1 MFSVALLQEGMS
13 YKQLSQDNE
22 KAQLLQ
28 SRQWGVEEVCRLYKI
43 PPHMVQMLAKATN
56 NNIEHQGLQFVMYT
70 LLAWL
75 KRHEGAMQRDL
86 LLPSERRDLYI
97 EFNVSGLL
105 RGDQKSRYESYALG
119 RQWGWLSTND
129 IRRMENL
136 PPIAGGDKY
145 LTPLNMVD
153 SAKILPGDKSPTA
166 KQLVEIESLLA
177 RA

>member
-1 MFSVALLQEGMS
+1 MS

-75 KRHEGAMQRDL
+75 KRHEGALQRDL

-119 RQWGWLSTND
+119 RQWGWLSVND

-136 PPIAGGDKY
+136 PPIAGGEKY

-153 SAKILPGDKSPTA
+153 SAQIIPGDKKPTA
-166 KQLVEIESLLA
+166 QQMSEINTILS
-177 RA
+177 RS

>member
-75 KRHEGAMQRDL
+75 KRHEGRCSAICFS
-86 LLPSERRDLYI
+86 PANAAICTS
-97 EFNVSGLL
+97 S
-105 RGDQKSRYESYALG
+105 
-119 RQWGWLSTND
+119 STF
-129 IRRMENL
+129 
-136 PPIAGGDKY
+136 
-145 LTPLNMVD
+145 
-153 SAKILPGDKSPTA
+153 PGC
-166 KQLVEIESLLA
+166 
-177 RA
+177 

>member
-56 NNIEHQGLQFVMYT
+56 NNIEHQGPAVRDVY
-70 LLAWL
+70 AAGWL
-75 KRHEGAMQRDL
+75 KRHEGALQRDL

-97 EFNVSGLL
+97 EFNVSGCCEAT
-105 RGDQKSRYESYALG
+105 RSHAMNRMRWAASGDGYPPTISGVWRIC
-119 RQWGWLSTND
+119 RQ
-129 IRRMENL
+129 
-136 PPIAGGDKY
+136 
-145 LTPLNMVD
+145 
-153 SAKILPGDKSPTA
+153 
-166 KQLVEIESLLA
+166 LLA
-177 RA
+177 GTNI